1 MSDAAERRPP
11 GSVRL
16 ADAQRDV
23 TAELDRIGPV
33 VDELGRLFDEAGH
46 ELALVGGPVRDAM
59 LGRRHND
66 LDLTTSARPDQVEA
80 LLKGWA
86 DATWDIG
93 RAFGT
98 IGSRKGPFQIEITT
112 YRSEAYDPSSRKPAV
127 DFGDSLEGDLGR
139 RDFTVNAMA
148 VRVPSREFVDPYGG
162 VVDLAHG
169 VLRTPGLPEDSF
181 SDDPLRM
188 MRAARFAAQ
197 LGFEVDPQVV
207 DAMTEMAGRIEII
220 SAERVREELVKL
232 VLAPYPRLGLSLLVE
247 TGLAALVLPELPA
260 LILEKD
266 EHHRH
271 KDVYQHTLTVL
282 EQSIDLEGRLTD
294 LTGGGPDFV
303 SRFAALMHDVGKPRT
318 RRFLGDGT
326 VTFHHHDVVGAK
338 LTRKRMQAL
347 KFSGE
352 LTDAVSTLVELHL
365 RFHGYGDGQWT
376 DSAVRR
382 YVRDAGDQL
391 ERLHV
396 LTRADCTTRNQRKAD
411 RLRRSYDDLEERIAR
426 LSAQEEL
433 ASIRPDLDGTQIMEI
448 LGIPP
453 GRDVGAAYRFLLE
466 LRLDEGPQTFDE
478 ARTALLAWW
487 AARTPDPPP
496 ERGH

>member
-1 MSDAAERRPP
+1 MSEADDRRPR

-16 ADAQRDV
+16 ADAQRSV
-23 TAELDRIGPV
+23 AAELDRIGPV
-33 VDELGRLFDEAGH
+33 LDELGGLFDKAGH

-66 LDLTTSARPDQVEA
+66 LDFTTSARPEQIE
-80 LLKGWA
+80 LLLAGWA

-98 IGSRKGPFQIEITT
+98 IGSRKGPFQVEITT
-112 YRSEAYDPSSRKPAV
+112 YRSEEYDAASRKPSV
-127 DFGDSLEGDLGR
+127 DFGDSLDGDLGR

-169 VLRTPGLPEDSF
+169 VLRTPGRPEDSF

-197 LGFEVDPQVV
+197 LGFEVDPAVV
-207 DAMTEMAGRIEII
+207 GAMTEMAGRIEII

-232 VLAPYPRLGLSLLVE
+232 VLAAYPRLGLTLLVD

-282 EQSIDLEGRLTD
+282 EQSIDLEDRL
-294 LTGGGPDFV
+294 GGPDFV

-318 RRFLGDGT
+318 RRFLADGS

-338 LTRKRMQAL
+338 LTRTRMQAL

-352 LTDAVSTLVELHL
+352 TTDAVSKLVELHL

-396 LTRADCTTRNQRKAD
+396 LTRADCTTRNERKAE
-411 RLRRSYDDLEERIAR
+411 RLRRTYDELEARIAR
-426 LSAQEEL
+426 LSAEEEL

-448 LGIPP
+448 LDIPQ

-466 LRLDEGPQTFDE
+466 LRLDEGPHAYDD
-478 ARTALLAWW
+478 AKAALIAWW
-487 AARTPDPPP
+487 ADR
-496 ERGH
+496 E